1 MASLIDDFLS
11 GHDFRDVLPVLCSY
25 DWRVQGGV
33 HSVILA
39 LNGEMENWEILSKG
53 DWL

>member
-11 GHDFRDVLPVLCSY
+11 EHDFRDVLPVFYSY
-25 DWRVQGGV
+25 DWRVLGGA

-39 LNGEMENWEILSKG
+39 PNGEMENGEILSKG
-53 DWL
+53 D